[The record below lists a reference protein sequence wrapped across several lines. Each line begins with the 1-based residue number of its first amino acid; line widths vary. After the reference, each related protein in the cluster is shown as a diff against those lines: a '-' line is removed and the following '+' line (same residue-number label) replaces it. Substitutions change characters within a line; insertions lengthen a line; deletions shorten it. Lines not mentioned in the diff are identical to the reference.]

1 MVSDEEHERRVKSM
15 EKLAEELEELE
26 GVEEAILDDY
36 APDTACSGQIAVI
49 VESSDVYK
57 EGLRSGAV
65 YTLEADLR
73 SLAQRMRAVLKS
85 SDVVNTSVYE
95 KPESVYNV
103 ADDPIGHDSDMYM
116 MEVVP

>member
-1 MVSDEEHERRVKSM
+1 MVSDEVYERRVNAM
-15 EKLAEELEELE
+15 EKLVEKLEELE

-36 APDTACSGQIAVI
+36 APSTAFSGQIAVVI
-49 VESSDVYK
+49 ETSDVYK

-85 SDVVNTSVYE
+85 SDVANTRVYE

-103 ADDPIGHDSDMYM
+103 VDDPIGHDSDMYM
-116 MEVVP
+116 VAVVP